1 MRKAVIFAVA
11 AVLFLV
17 SCAAVPPIPS
27 VPISGNTTASPML
40 RNDMLKMLSVM
51 FDCSKID
58 AVETEILSSAPDSD
72 GADYAVIEMLGGKP
86 ESSIRERWT
95 AIGCGRRMP
104 LEVTFVSDGK
114 GGTYIVQES
123 PK

>member
-11 AVLFLV
+11 AVLALV
-17 SCAAVPPIPS
+17 GCAAVPPVPS

-72 GADYAVIEMLGGKP
+72 SAVYALGKMFGGKP
-86 ESSIRERWT
+86 EGSIKERWT
-95 AIGCGRRMP
+95 AIGCGQRMP
-104 LEVTFVSDGK
+104 LEVTFVPDGK
-114 GGTYIVQES
+114 GGTYIVQER